1 MAFNVNRR
9 IRNRTYGGVG
19 GRGRQLPLLPDPGLK
34 SYSPCS
40 RYSCFSLTT
49 LLFLFT
55 PALEPQTRTLDRVK
69 KLNSSKDQ
77 GEPWAKG
84 CLRYPSKNDSP
95 VVIYLHEEGHKY
107 PETTPKL
114 IVKFFQEQRKK

>member
-1 MAFNVNRR
+1 MFL
-9 IRNRTYGGVG
+9 Y
-19 GRGRQLPLLPDPGLK
+19 
-34 SYSPCS
+34 
-40 RYSCFSLTT
+40 LTS

-84 CLRYPSKNDSP
+84 CLWYPS
-95 VVIYLHEEGHKY
+95 
-107 PETTPKL
+107 
-114 IVKFFQEQRKK
+114 KFFQEQRKK